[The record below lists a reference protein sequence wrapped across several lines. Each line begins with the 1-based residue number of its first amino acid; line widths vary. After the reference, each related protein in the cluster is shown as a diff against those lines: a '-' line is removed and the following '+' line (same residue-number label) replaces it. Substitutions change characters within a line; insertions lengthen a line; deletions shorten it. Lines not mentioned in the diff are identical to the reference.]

1 VNAETAKPAEKNS
14 QEGSRF
20 SSEVTVLNN
29 GVARLVAGMVLLA
42 SLTGAAACG
51 PTVDLTTG
59 IEIEAI
65 STGWLDAGVVAGKNK
80 VVPAVTFTLKN
91 VSDQKLS
98 ALQVNA
104 IFRRVN
110 SGEEWGDGFRTV
122 AGPGGLAPGA
132 ATDSVTINAQLGYT
146 GTDSHA
152 AMLYHSQFVDAKV
165 DLFAKYGSGTWA
177 RIGEY
182 AIMRQ
187 LIEP

>member
-1 VNAETAKPAEKNS
+1 MNEA
-14 QEGSRF
+14 R
-20 SSEVTVLNN
+20 EVIVRNIS
-29 GVARLVAGMVLLA
+29 VARSALCVSLLV
-42 SLTGAAACG
+42 SLTGTAACG
-51 PTVDLTTG
+51 PTVDLATG
-59 IEIEAI
+59 LEIEAI
-65 STGWLDAGVVAGKNK
+65 STGWLAAGIVDGKNK

-110 SGEEWGDGFRTV
+110 SGEDWGDGFRTV
-122 AGPGGLAPGA
+122 AGSGGLAPGGQ
-132 ATDSVTINAQLGYT
+132 THSVTINAQLGYT
-146 GTDSHA
+146 GTDPHA

-182 AIMRQ
+182 PIMRQ